1 MIDQLIEWD
10 KELFLWL
17 NGFHADWL
25 DPIMLFITERNS
37 WIPLYL
43 VIIALIVWKLK
54 WRCIP
59 LLLGFGLLIL
69 IADQLA
75 SGFFKPYF
83 GRLRPCHEP
92 DFQGLVHMIK
102 GCGGR
107 YGFAS
112 SHASNTVAV
121 GAFIYLLTRNVYG
134 KLMIAWAVVVSYSRI
149 YAGVHYPADILVGAA
164 LGVFAAF
171 VVYFL
176 YKRLFLKDLQEIHRF
191 V

>member
-1 MIDQLIEWD
+1 MIDKLIGWD

-43 VIIALIVWKLK
+43 VIIALIIWKLK
-54 WRCIP
+54 WRSIP

-92 DFQGLVHMIK
+92 GFQELVHMIK
-102 GCGGR
+102 GCGGK

-112 SHASNTVAV
+112 SHASNTV
-121 GAFIYLLTRNVYG
+121 G
-134 KLMIAWAVVVSYSRI
+134 S
-149 YAGVHYPADILVGAA
+149 
-164 LGVFAAF
+164 
-171 VVYFL
+171 
-176 YKRLFLKDLQEIHRF
+176 
-191 V
+191 